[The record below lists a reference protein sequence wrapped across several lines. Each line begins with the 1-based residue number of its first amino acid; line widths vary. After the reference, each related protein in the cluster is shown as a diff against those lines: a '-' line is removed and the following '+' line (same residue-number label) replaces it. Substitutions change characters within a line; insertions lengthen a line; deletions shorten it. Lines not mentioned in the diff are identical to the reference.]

1 VPFYYGWRLLLG
13 AQRILVS
20 LASIVRRARRPQSI
34 AK

>member
-1 VPFYYGWRLLLG
+1 LLLG